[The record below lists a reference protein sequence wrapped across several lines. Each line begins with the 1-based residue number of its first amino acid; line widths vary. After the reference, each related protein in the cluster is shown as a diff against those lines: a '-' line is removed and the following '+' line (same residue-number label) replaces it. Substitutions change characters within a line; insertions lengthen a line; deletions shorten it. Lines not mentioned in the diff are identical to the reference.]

1 MGIPPCQNK
10 VNFKNTYC
18 YVMSVFLNPF
28 DVDPESSNSTASES
42 SLKKYMIP
50 LLSDSDAEK
59 MKKKPS
65 YVFL

>member
-1 MGIPPCQNK
+1 
-10 VNFKNTYC
+10 
-18 YVMSVFLNPF
+18 MSVFLNPF